1 MKVYVRNNE
10 LKRRILQ
17 TGHSLTSFAEKID
30 ISRSF
35 LSYLVNQNKTL
46 SPELARRIAKE
57 LDTEFDELFFV
68 GTNEEYEN
76 IN

>member
-46 SPELARRIAKE
+46 SPELAQRIAKE
-57 LDTEFDELFFV
+57 LNADFDELFFV
-68 GTNEEYEN
+68 GTTEEYAE